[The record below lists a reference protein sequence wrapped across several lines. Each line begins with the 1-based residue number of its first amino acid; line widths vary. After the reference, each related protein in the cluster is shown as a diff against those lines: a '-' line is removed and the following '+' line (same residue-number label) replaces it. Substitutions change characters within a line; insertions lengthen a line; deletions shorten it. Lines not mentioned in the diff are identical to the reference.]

1 MKLQI
6 MKNHIAQIN
15 YNRCKIFIGLL
26 LISMLS
32 LSCESFV
39 EVDLPDSQ
47 LTGETVFNDLGTA
60 EAAVTSI
67 YSKLSNN
74 VLVCGNSKGLSI
86 LLGSYTDELQTYNT
100 GLLEFQFFQNNIV
113 STNTDVS
120 ALWNGSYN
128 LIYAANAVKEGL
140 ENSTAIPQ
148 SDKDRLVGE
157 VVFLRAYIHFY
168 LLNLFGEIPYVTSTN
183 YTINTSIGKLPEAQV
198 YDLILNDLDTA
209 KLLLPTVGEHP
220 LKARAGISAV
230 RTLLARVQLYRSN
243 WTAAASEADSI
254 INSGNVTWVDSLQD
268 VFLKN
273 STGTIWQLMP
283 AQEGLPTQEGQ
294 SFIFTAGPPPNRALA
309 QNQIEA
315 FETGD
320 LRKEYWVGSISE
332 NGQIWHYP
340 FKYKQSV
347 TEGTS
352 SEYSI
357 LLRLEELYLIR
368 AESRAHLG
376 DLAGAKSDIN
386 KIRNRASLPD
396 TSADTSDQLLTA
408 IIQERRVEFF
418 TEFGHRFFDLKR
430 TGLLNSAL
438 TPGKLG
444 WNSTDILW
452 PIPESELL
460 LNPNLL
466 PQNSGY

>member
-1 MKLQI
+1 
-6 MKNHIAQIN
+6 MKNYITKIN
-15 YNRCKIFIGLL
+15 YNRIKNFIGLL
-26 LISMLS
+26 SIVMLS

-100 GLLEFQFFQNNIV
+100 GLLEFQFFQNNLI

-140 ENSTAIPQ
+140 ENSTTIAQ
-148 SDKDRLVGE
+148 TDKDRLVGE
-157 VVFLRAYIHFY
+157 VLFLRAYIHFH

-183 YTINTSIGKLPEAQV
+183 YTINASIGKLSEAQV
-198 YDLILNDLDTA
+198 YELIVNDLDTA
-209 KLLLPTVGEHP
+209 VLFLSTVSDHP
-220 LKARAGISAV
+220 LKARAGINAV
-230 RTLLARVQLYRSN
+230 KALLARVQLYKNN
-243 WTAAASEADSI
+243 WLAAANEADSI
-254 INSGNVTWVDSLQD
+254 INSGSLTWVDLLDD

-283 AQEGLPTQEGQ
+283 SQEGLPTQEGQ
-294 SFIFTAGPPPNRALA
+294 SFIFTAGPPPNRALSESLIA
-309 QNQIEA
+309 T

-320 LRKEYWVGSISE
+320 LRKANWVGSISE
-332 NGQIWHYP
+332 SGQIWHYP
-340 FKYKQSV
+340 YKYKQFT

-357 LLRLEELYLIR
+357 LFRLEELYLIR
-368 AESRAHLG
+368 AEARVHLG
-376 DLAGAKSDIN
+376 DFEGAKSDIN
-386 KIRNRASLPD
+386 KIRNRASLPN
-396 TSADTSDQLLTA
+396 TSAETSEELLTA

-418 TEFGHRFFDLKR
+418 TELGHRFFDLKR
-430 TGLLNSAL
+430 TGLLNSTL
-438 TPGKLG
+438 SSVKLG

-460 LNPNLL
+460 LNPSLL
-466 PQNSGY
+466 PQNPGY

>member
-1 MKLQI
+1 M
-6 MKNHIAQIN
+6 
-15 YNRCKIFIGLL
+15 GLL
-26 LISMLS
+26 SILILS

-74 VLVCGNSKGLSI
+74 VLVCGNSKGLTI
-86 LLGSYTDELQTYNT
+86 LLGSYADELQTYNT
-100 GLLEFQFFQNNIV
+100 GLLEFQFFQNNLI

-140 ENSTAIPQ
+140 ENSTAIAQ
-148 SDKDRLVGE
+148 TDKDRLVGE
-157 VVFLRAYIHFY
+157 VLFLRAYIHFH

-183 YTINTSIGKLPEAQV
+183 YTINASIGKLSEAQV
-198 YDLILNDLDTA
+198 YELIVNDLNTA
-209 KLLLPTVGEHP
+209 TLFLSTVGEHP
-220 LKARAGISAV
+220 LKTRAGITAV
-230 RTLLARVQLYRSN
+230 KTLLARVQLYRNN
-243 WTAAASEADSI
+243 WSAVANEADSI
-254 INSGNVTWVDSLQD
+254 INSGSLTWVDLLD
-268 VFLKN
+268 NVFLKN

-283 AQEGLPTQEGQ
+283 AQEGLPTQDGQ
-294 SFIFTAGPPPNRALA
+294 SFIFTAGPPPNRALSE
-309 QNQIEA
+309 NLVTA
-315 FETGD
+315 FEIGD
-320 LRKEYWVGSISE
+320 LRKANWVGSISE
-332 NGQIWHYP
+332 GGQIWHYP
-340 FKYKQSV
+340 FKYKQFV
-347 TEGTS
+347 TEDTS

-357 LLRLEELYLIR
+357 LFRLEELYLIR
-368 AESRAHLG
+368 AEARVHLG
-376 DLAGAKSDIN
+376 DLEGAKSDIN

-418 TEFGHRFFDLKR
+418 TELGHRFFDLKR
-430 TGLLNSAL
+430 TGLLNSTL
-438 TPGKLG
+438 SSVKLG

-466 PQNSGY
+466 PQNLGY